1 MQLPVSQG
9 KPHQTL
15 AARIL
20 LSGRDLFQPENIS
33 VEAAHPL
40 DVLSSD
46 VLIHVVVTDDSLIH
60 AEILRHLYTMF

>member
-1 MQLPVSQG
+1 MQLAISQG

-20 LSGRDLFQPENIS
+20 LSRRDLLQPQDIF
-33 VEAAHPL
+33 VEAADRV
-40 DVLSSD
+40 DVLFSD
-46 VLIHVVVTDDSLIH
+46 VLIHVVVTDDSLSH